1 MVERMMKNLKLFFTI
16 LPSLS
21 KIKQFLVASDLLGV
35 VEGEEQELTQ
45 MGETIHQIEKL
56 LDKKGDIH

>member
-1 MVERMMKNLKLFFTI
+1 MMKNLKLFFTI